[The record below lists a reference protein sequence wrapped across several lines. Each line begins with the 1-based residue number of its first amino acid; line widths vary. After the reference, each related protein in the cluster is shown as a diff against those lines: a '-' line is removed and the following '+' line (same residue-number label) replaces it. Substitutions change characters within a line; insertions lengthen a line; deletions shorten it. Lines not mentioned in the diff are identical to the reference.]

1 MPKTWQYVLA
11 AVFLWGCGA
20 PAHAQSYPAKQLRF
34 VVPFAAGGPTDLL
47 ARTLAQK
54 LSAQLGRPVI
64 ADNRPGAG
72 GNLGADIV
80 AKADPDGYTIL
91 MGTNGPLAVNVSLY
105 ANLPYDPLRDF
116 APITQVAF
124 VPNVLVVHPSLP
136 AGSVRELIDLLKANP
151 DKYSFASG
159 GNGTTQHLG
168 GEMFKVLAGVKMQH
182 IPYKGGG
189 PALNDVL
196 GGQVPIMFESI
207 ATGMTHVRAGKL
219 RALGVTSAQRNPS
232 APELPTVAEAGVPGF
247 EITAWY
253 GIVAPAGTP
262 PDIVRRLNAE
272 LVLAIRSP
280 EIAQRIAAL
289 GGAPI
294 ANTAEEFQAFLRTDV
309 ARWAKVVRESGAR
322 AD

>member
-1 MPKTWQYVLA
+1 MTKTLHFVLFA
-11 AVFLWGCGA
+11 LLLGGSASA
-20 PAHAQSYPAKQLRF
+20 NAQAYPAKPIRF
-34 VVPFAAGGPTDLL
+34 VVPFAAGGPTDVL
-47 ARTLAQK
+47 ARTVAQK

-72 GNLGADIV
+72 GNLGADVV
-80 AKADPDGYTIL
+80 AKAEPDGYTVL

-105 ANLPYDPLRDF
+105 PKLPYDPLRDF

-136 AGSVRELIDLLKANP
+136 VGSVRELIDLLKANP

-219 RALGVTSAQRNPS
+219 RALGVTSAQRNPA
-232 APELPTVAEAGVPGF
+232 APELPTVAEAGVPGY

-309 ARWAKVVRESGAR
+309 ERWAKVVRESGAR

>member
-1 MPKTWQYVLA
+1 MTKTWQYVLA

-54 LSAQLGRPVI
+54 LSAQLGRSVI

-151 DKYSFASG
+151 DKYSYASG

-168 GEMFKVLAGVKMQH
+168 GELFKTLAGVKMQH

-294 ANTAEEFQAFLRTDV
+294 ANTVEEFQAFLRTDV